1 MAVWAVPGRAT
12 VAEGAV
18 RLLTPDGTP
27 IVLRAAGTEDLPIRW
42 WLERPGQRR
51 PCTSVSG
58 LLRALRNALG
68 AGEGV
73 FSRAKVAPGPA

>member
-1 MAVWAVPGRAT
+1 MPGRPV
-12 VAEGAV
+12 VADGAV
-18 RLLTPDGTP
+18 RLAAPDGTP
-27 IVLRAAGTEDLPIRW
+27 LLLRAAPAEDLPIRW

-58 LLRALRNALG
+58 LLRALRNAMG

-73 FSRAKVAPGPA
+73 FSRAKVAPGAA